1 MKRFLLWL
9 VGVLL
14 GVVLFLGI
22 VVGYS
27 WFSADTQDLPK
38 DEGIVFADIP
48 LERNG
53 YCWQVPLVGAMADK
67 VLYQSSDLTVQKL
80 GTITDA
86 WPVFTVP
93 EWVDQSQVTLQIRK
107 SENDEVVFNGSLTE
121 YADFRFTQNGEYE
134 VEMQLWRLP
143 NGMERDALAKPTDKI
158 VRSPG
163 LEQPARPAG
172 WYGYRFGFTLAATPQ
187 VKLSAEKMRQGD
199 AVAVFVNGL
208 LGDTPPVLKSDLGA
222 VQFQRSDAG
231 WVGYLGAAY
240 NAEARKHTVEV
251 SLGDQVTQV
260 EIAVRER
267 NFGKAPRVVEPE
279 PEEGAQQ
286 EFRDVVWPLYK
297 AATGPRKWQ
306 VAWDCPVQY
315 NKILMGYGMVQ
326 LNEDG
331 SGSSKSNST
340 VFETTPGTQV
350 ITPTAGTVIFADT
363 LKLTGN
369 TVVIDHGCGVR
380 TFLYGLD
387 SIYVSKG
394 DELILNNAVG
404 EAGETLTFDV
414 KIGNKS
420 IDPWELFDGHG
431 GLFAK

>member
-9 VGVLL
+9 AGVML
-14 GVVLFLGI
+14 GVVLFLGA

-27 WFSADTQDLPK
+27 WFSVSTQDLPK
-38 DEGIVFADIP
+38 DEGVLFADMA

-80 GTITDA
+80 GEITDA
-86 WPVFTVP
+86 WPAFAVP
-93 EWVDQSQVTLQIRK
+93 EWVDQSQVTLKIQNTD
-107 SENDEVVFNGSLTE
+107 SGETVFAGSLQE
-121 YADFRFTQNGEYE
+121 YADFRYMQNGNYE
-134 VEMQLWRLP
+134 VEMKLWRLP
-143 NGMERDALAKPTDKI
+143 KGMDQTMLAEPTDKI
-158 VRSPG
+158 VKNPG

-172 WYGYRFGFTLAATPQ
+172 WYGYRFSFTLAATPQ
-187 VKLSAEKMRQGD
+187 VRLSAEKIRQGD

-208 LGDTPPVLKSDLGA
+208 LGDTPPVLKSELGS
-222 VQFQRSDAG
+222 VQFQQAGSG

-240 NAEARKHTVEV
+240 NAEAQKHTIEV
-251 SLGDQVTQV
+251 SLGEQVTQV
-260 EIAVRER
+260 EISVRER
-267 NFGKAPRVVEPE
+267 NFGKAPAVAEPE
-279 PEEGAQQ
+279 PPEGAGQ
-286 EFRDVVWPLYK
+286 EFRDVIWPLYK
-297 AATGPRKWQ
+297 APTGPRQWE
-306 VAWDCPVQY
+306 VAWDCPVKY

-326 LNEDG
+326 LREDG
-331 SGSSKSNST
+331 SNGGKSNST
-340 VFETTPGTQV
+340 LFETTPGTQV
-350 ITPTAGTVIFADT
+350 ITPTAGTVIYAGE

-387 SIYVSKG
+387 TVYVSKG
-394 DELILNNAVG
+394 DTLVLNSAVG

-420 IDPWELFDGHG
+420 IDPWELFDAHG